1 MALTAFPNTIR
12 VTLGPAWTGRFGLSS
27 GQTVDLLKG
36 SASGPSTQWSEDGT
50 ATFNKS
56 TNRLMLLFNNNINA
70 NTGYPSYG
78 PTGSYGT
85 AVIQVAVGHEGYVSP
100 SVSAPFPTGWRQ
112 GTGPTRYQWFV
123 KQKQYTFNGHTI
135 THYNFKDIWQ
145 EQYSFGKYGNGFS
158 IYT

>member
-1 MALTAFPNTIR
+1 
-12 VTLGPAWTGRFGLSS
+12 
-27 GQTVDLLKG
+27 
-36 SASGPSTQWSEDGT
+36 
-50 ATFNKS
+50 
-56 TNRLMLLFNNNINA
+56 
-70 NTGYPSYG
+70 
-78 PTGSYGT
+78 
-85 AVIQVAVGHEGYVSP
+85 VIQVAVGHEGYVSP

-158 IYT
+158 IYTLWTGSAGFSSADSGQNFTKSSLTSGPPGGVPADIFTTMEAAPGATGLAQRSFVVVC